1 MEKDIKTVTLKFN
14 TMKLLSIA
22 IPDMQSAHCQKRV
35 SQALSNMEAVLIKD
49 IQAGR
54 VDISVEGKSN
64 VQMIKDT
71 IEKAGYNVGK
81 VTVVND
87 EAETKFKTNIN
98 CNGCVAAVTPT
109 LNALV
114 GEDSWQVDTTDPNK
128 ILTITNSK
136 ISSTEIKEAIKDA
149 GFIVENMA

>member
-1 MEKDIKTVTLKFN
+1 MEKNIKTVILKFN
-14 TMKLLSIA
+14 KMKLLSIT
-22 IPDMQSAHCQKRV
+22 IPDMQSAHCEKRV
-35 SQALSNMEAVLIKD
+35 SQALSNMEGVLIKD

-54 VDISVEGKSN
+54 ADISLDGESN
-64 VQMIKDT
+64 VQMIKDA
-71 IEKAGYNVGK
+71 IEKAGYNVGE

-114 GEDSWQVDTTDPNK
+114 GKNSWQVDTADPNK
-128 ILTITNSK
+128 ILTIKNSN

-149 GFIVENMA
+149 GFTIENMA